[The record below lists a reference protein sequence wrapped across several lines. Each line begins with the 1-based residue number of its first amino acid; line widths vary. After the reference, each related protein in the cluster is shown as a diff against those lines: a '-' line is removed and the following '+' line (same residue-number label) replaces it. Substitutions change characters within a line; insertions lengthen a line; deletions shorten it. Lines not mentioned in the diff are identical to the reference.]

1 MKAAPGDRN
10 SAKAGETAIGL
21 FCFYAYGYRERAM
34 YAIRAPFAMPETGEG
49 LVGRLA
55 RIQGKLYRV
64 VSIMRQI
71 GGRIAAG
78 DPIGVE
84 VSAVTA

>member
-1 MKAAPGDRN
+1 
-10 SAKAGETAIGL
+10 
-21 FCFYAYGYRERAM
+21 M

-64 VSIMRQI
+64 VAIMREI
-71 GGRIAAG
+71 GGPIAAG
-78 DPIGVE
+78 DPIGV
-84 VSAVTA
+84 AAQALPD